1 VTKRAVRHTACGTHP
16 RYALSCAEYD
26 DLLRLAKGR
35 CKICKEP
42 TETFYIDHDH
52 KLGEWA
58 VRGLLCNGCNL
69 RLAKAEAG
77 RHKTTA
83 AASRYLANAWHKR
96 QSSSAVKAARML
108 PRIDC
113 PACGRL
119 TSVYSTGRLHR
130 HYLRVPPYSLCPDS
144 GAITRQP
151 GAELPER
158 PEPPPA
164 ESDNHT
170 K

>member
-1 VTKRAVRHTACGTHP
+1 MRRKHASCYHASYRLT
-16 RYALSCAEYD
+16 CAEYD

-52 KLGEWA
+52 TLGEWA

-69 RLAKAEAG
+69 RLAKVEAG

-83 AASRYLANAWHKR
+83 AVSRYLANAWHKR
-96 QSSSAVKAARML
+96 QASSAVKAARVL
-108 PRIDC
+108 PRVDC
-113 PACGRL
+113 PTCGRP
-119 TSVYSTGRLHR
+119 TSVYSTGKLHR

-144 GAITRQP
+144 GAIAGQP
-151 GAELPER
+151 GAQLPER
-158 PEPPPA
+158 PKPEG
-164 ESDNHT
+164 SQ
-170 K
+170 